1 MKEKALYDEIKRRGI
16 WPQDFFKWYITENE
30 FLSLQEIDE
39 IARLSADQVAR
50 LVEKDPVS
58 AKAFYGNK
66 DTIPIVTRSS
76 RDQEKLKVLEE
87 RSGLGKSRPKRSEVT
102 LIMQEELNK
111 AIGIL
116 LDPEFEWLDE
126 LSEKLPETNVTDLT
140 NFRAL
145 DPDSDKKQLLE
156 IVAKMIAESP
166 DFDFCVEIR
175 RAARALIE
183 KRKRYEGKKPSL
195 KSKVKEVLKGLDAN

>member
-16 WPQDFFKWYITENE
+16 WPQDFFKWYITENAS
-30 FLSLQEIDE
+30 LSLREIDE

-87 RSGLGKSRPKRSEVT
+87 RSGLGKSRPRRSEVT

-111 AIGIL
+111 AVGIL

-126 LSEKLPETNVTDLT
+126 LSEKLPKTNVTDLT

-156 IVAKMIAESP
+156 IVAKMIAGSP
-166 DFDFCVEIR
+166 DLDFCVEIR
-175 RAARALIE
+175 RAAKASKDTRE
-183 KRKRYEGKKPSL
+183 RYDGKKPSL
-195 KSKVKEVLKGLDAN
+195 KSKVEEVLKRLA

>member
-16 WPQDFFKWYITENE
+16 WPQDFFKWYITENAS
-30 FLSLQEIDE
+30 LSLREVDE

-87 RSGLGKSRPKRSEVT
+87 RSGLGKSRPRRSEVT

-111 AIGIL
+111 AVGIL

-126 LSEKLPETNVTDLT
+126 LSEKLPKTNVTDLT

-156 IVAKMIAESP
+156 IVAKMIAGSP
-166 DFDFCVEIR
+166 DLDFCVEIR
-175 RAARALIE
+175 RAAKASKDTRE
-183 KRKRYEGKKPSL
+183 RYDGKKPSL
-195 KSKVKEVLKGLDAN
+195 KSKVEEVLKRLA

>member
-1 MKEKALYDEIKRRGI
+1 MKEKALFDEIKRRGI
-16 WPQDFFKWYITENE
+16 WPQDFFKWYITENAS
-30 FLSLQEIDE
+30 LSLREIDE

-87 RSGLGKSRPKRSEVT
+87 RSGLGKSRPRRSEVT

-111 AIGIL
+111 AVGIL

-126 LSEKLPETNVTDLT
+126 LSEKLPKTNVTDLT

-156 IVAKMIAESP
+156 IVAKMIAGSP
-166 DFDFCVEIR
+166 DLDFCVEIR
-175 RAARALIE
+175 RAAKASKDTRE
-183 KRKRYEGKKPSL
+183 RYDGKKPSL
-195 KSKVKEVLKGLDAN
+195 KSKVEEVLKRLA

>member
-1 MKEKALYDEIKRRGI
+1 MKEKALFDEIKRRGI
-16 WPQDFFKWYITENE
+16 WPQDFFKWYITENAS
-30 FLSLQEIDE
+30 LSLREVDE

-87 RSGLGKSRPKRSEVT
+87 RSGLGKSRPRRSEVT

-111 AIGIL
+111 AVGIL

-126 LSEKLPETNVTDLT
+126 LSEKLPKTNVTDLT

-156 IVAKMIAESP
+156 IVAKMIAGSP
-166 DFDFCVEIR
+166 DLDFCVEIR
-175 RAARALIE
+175 RAAKASKDTRE
-183 KRKRYEGKKPSL
+183 RYDGKKPSL
-195 KSKVKEVLKGLDAN
+195 KSKVEEVLKRLA